1 MIGGVVRRVTR
12 PVLVGR
18 EGELAQLGAVLQRA
32 ASGQPAIVVVI
43 AELCRAGLAVEA
55 AIAEHARARR
65 AADDE
70 RAARE
75 LAAGLIE
82 RVRAATSARE
92 VVTTPVVGANTRTA
106 EAEWS
111 RVTGPS
117 DPERWAA
124 SARAWE
130 AVGFP
135 WPAAYARWRQA
146 EALLTGGA
154 PRPEA
159 AEVLATAWNLAQ
171 GLGAK
176 LLAVE
181 LDALARRA
189 RVELRSPSGEAAP
202 VAHRLRLTG

>member
-1 MIGGVVRRVTR
+1 M
-12 PVLVGR
+12 
-18 EGELAQLGAVLQRA
+18 
-32 ASGQPAIVVVI
+32 
-43 AELCRAGLAVEA
+43 EA

-70 RAARE
+70 RAAHE

-92 VVTTPVVGANTRTA
+92 VVITPVVEANTRTA

-117 DPERWAA
+117 DPDHWAA
-124 SARAWE
+124 AVRAWE
-130 AVGFP
+130 TVGFP
-135 WPAAYARWRQA
+135 WPAAYARWRQG
-146 EALLTGGA
+146 EALLASGA

-171 GLGAK
+171 GLDAK
-176 LLAVE
+176 LLA
-181 LDALARRA
+181 
-189 RVELRSPSGEAAP
+189 AA